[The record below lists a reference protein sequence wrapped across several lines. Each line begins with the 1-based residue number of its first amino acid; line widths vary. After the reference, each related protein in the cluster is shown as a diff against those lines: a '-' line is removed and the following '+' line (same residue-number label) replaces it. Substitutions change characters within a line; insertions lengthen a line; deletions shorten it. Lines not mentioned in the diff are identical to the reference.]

1 LSIVEIRWGLVAA
14 ASAAV
19 AGAAVLLLL
28 LRRRPADPAEV
39 ERRRRER
46 LNRIGRIIEGQI
58 LEILDAP
65 VPPPPRLG
73 LFRRRASP
81 PPEPAH
87 DPRILVCYSYAIS
100 GVSYEAAQD
109 VTGLEERA
117 VLDRLAAGQV
127 TSVKYDPGNPGNSIL
142 VAEHWSGLQ

>member
-19 AGAAVLLLL
+19 ALAAALLLR
-28 LRRRPADPAEV
+28 RRRPADPAEV

-58 LEILDAP
+58 LEIVDATDS
-65 VPPPPRLG
+65 PPPRRR
-73 LFRRRASP
+73 LFRRRATASP
-81 PPEPAH
+81 APANA
-87 DPRILVCYSYAIS
+87 PRILVCYNYAIS

-109 VTGLEERA
+109 ITGLEERA
-117 VLDRLAAGQV
+117 VLDRLVAGQV
-127 TSVKYDPGNPGNSIL
+127 TSVKYDPGNPVNSIL
-142 VAEHWSGLQ
+142 VAEDWSGLH